1 MEKKL
6 RLIIVTGSLHGLAA
20 HHLPFLLAQKEAE
33 VAGVLLSGGTVKSKK
48 AHFKR
53 KVKKAWQIGLLGT
66 LNGFRMRKWFGRD
79 VADAFNIISLKD
91 ICQQHHIPL
100 FETSVLNS
108 DETRTLLKAGNYDLG
123 LSLGNGFI
131 APSVFSIP
139 RFGMINIH
147 HEELPGYQNAQSV
160 LWQLYNGSS
169 HSGYTIH
176 KVETKIDG
184 GAILY
189 RQTVPII
196 FKDTLAK
203 TVTATIVELYQQSAI
218 GLCRVLSHFE
228 EYLHAAEPQ
237 QGGSKYTTPSITQ
250 FVKMVRQYR
259 RLKKSMASHNNT
271 HQTKTDG

>member
-108 DETRTLLKAGNYDLG
+108 DETRTLLKAGDYDLG
-123 LSLGNGFI
+123 VSLGNGFI

-237 QGGSKYTTPSITQ
+237 QGGSKYTTPSFTQ
-250 FVKMVRQYR
+250 FIKMVMQYR